1 MIHDARVDMVTIGQY
16 LQPSYKHLP
25 VDRFPEPERF
35 ADWDEAAREI
45 GFGAVASGPLV
56 RSSYRAGML
65 WDEAMGGEPVVTR
78 DSTGSAVSH
87 LISGEEIITARGQ
100 MS

>member
-1 MIHDARVDMVTIGQY
+1 MARD
-16 LQPSYKHLP
+16 
-25 VDRFPEPERF
+25 
-35 ADWDEAAREI
+35 I

-87 LISGEEIITARGQ
+87 LISEEAIITARGQ